1 MKKYLLILFI
11 VVFMTGLTACGG
23 GNSNQAGNTAAG
35 SDTAT
40 GNDSAAG
47 NGANSE
53 QEISGEITVFG
64 WGGGEELQSRKD
76 ATKVFKKLYP
86 KVKVNEVWLPAD
98 NVDVKLD
105 AALAAG
111 NAGDVIMMSPDWK
124 GLRTKWFEDLNP
136 YIERDQLDLEALFTE
151 GVDGG
156 YVDPDG
162 KREGMP
168 ATASDFMIA
177 YNKEIFDKA
186 GVPYPTN
193 DWTWDDFANI
203 AKQVSSG
210 EGANRIYGIVSHWIL
225 QSFAPFVYGGAPYN
239 EDWTKQTLDDENTL
253 KGYQLFGDLVKA
265 KAMPDDA
272 AAKSMPMDQMFAAGK
287 AAMYPLGLFEA
298 STIAKNI
305 GSNFEWGIVMPPKDP
320 SGKTVN
326 IKFQTGF
333 AMNKDSKNK
342 EAAWAYIKTVSL
354 NKEVGDLYSK
364 VNLPALKES
373 ADATFANLK
382 IEGTD
387 IAMLDFVTGLQDA
400 ITFPWG
406 GSIAKAG
413 DLYEQVWQ
421 EVTVQGKS
429 AEEAAGAFASQ
440 IQAAFDSIHQ
450 SK

>member
-1 MKKYLLILFI
+1 MKRFLAILLIGTL
-11 VVFMTGLTACGG
+11 MTALTACGG
-23 GNSNQAGNTAAG
+23 GGNQAEEGPAG
-35 SDTAT
+35 SSNKGQA
-40 GNDSAAG
+40 
-47 NGANSE
+47 
-53 QEISGEITVFG
+53 ISGDLTVFG
-64 WGGGEELQSRKD
+64 WGGGEELQSRKE

-86 KVKVNEVWLPAD
+86 KVKVHEVWLPAD
-98 NVDVKLD
+98 NIDIKLD

-124 GLRTKWFEDLNP
+124 GLRSKWFEDLNP
-136 YIERDQLDLEALFTE
+136 YIERDQLNLEALFTQ

-168 ATASDFMIA
+168 TTASDFMIA
-177 YNKEIFDKA
+177 YNKDLFDKA
-186 GVPYPTN
+186 GIAYPTN
-193 DWTWDDFANI
+193 DWTWDGFATT
-203 AKQVSSG
+203 AKQISSG

-225 QSFAPFVYGGAPYN
+225 QSFAPFIYGGKPYN
-239 EDWTKQTLDDENTL
+239 EDWTKQTLDDPNTL
-253 KGYQLFGDLVKA
+253 KGYQMFGDLVKA

-305 GSNFEWGIVMPPKDP
+305 GTNFKWGIVMPPKDL

-342 EAAWAYIKTVSL
+342 EAAWAYIKTISL

-364 VNLPALKES
+364 VNLPASKES
-373 ADATFANLK
+373 TDGTFTNLK
-382 IEGTD
+382 IQGTD
-387 IAMLDFVTGLQDA
+387 ISMRDFITGLQDA

-413 DLYEQVWQ
+413 DLYEQIWQ
-421 EVTVQGKS
+421 QVTVQGES
-429 AEEAAGAFASQ
+429 AEEAAKAYSSQ
-440 IQAAFDSIHQ
+440 IQSALDSIHQ

>member
-1 MKKYLLILFI
+1 MRKFAIILLIGIFVTVI
-11 VVFMTGLTACGG
+11 TACSA
-23 GNSNQAGNTAAG
+23 NSDQAAEN
-35 SDTAT
+35 S
-40 GNDSAAG
+40 SG
-47 NGANSE
+47 NG
-53 QEISGEITVFG
+53 EISGDLTVFG
-64 WGGGEELQSRKD
+64 WGGGEELQSRKE
-76 ATKVFKKLYP
+76 ATKIFKKLYP
-86 KVKVNEVWLPAD
+86 KVKVHEVWLPAD
-98 NVDVKLD
+98 NIDVKLD

-124 GLRTKWFEDLNP
+124 GLRSKWFEDLNP
-136 YIERDQLDLEALFTE
+136 YIEKDQLDLEILLTQ

-156 YVDPDG
+156 YVDADG

-168 ATASDFMIA
+168 TTASDFMIA
-177 YNKEIFDKA
+177 YNKDIFDKA
-186 GVPYPTN
+186 GLPYPTN
-193 DWTWDDFANI
+193 DWTWDDFSAT

-210 EGANRIYGIVSHWIL
+210 EGANRVYGIVSHWIL
-225 QSFAPFVYGGAPYN
+225 QSFAPFIYGGMPYN
-239 EDWTKQTLDDENTL
+239 EDWSKQTLDDPNTL
-253 KGYQLFGDLVKA
+253 KGYQLFGDLVNA

-272 AAKSMPMDQMFAAGK
+272 AAKSMPMDQMFAAGR
-287 AAMYPLGLFEA
+287 AAMYPLGVFEA

-305 GSNFEWGIVMPPKDP
+305 GSNFQWGIVMPPKDP

-364 VNLPALKES
+364 VNLPASKES
-373 ADATFANLK
+373 ADSTFANLK

-387 IAMLDFVTGLQDA
+387 ISMVDFVTGLQDA

-413 DLYEQVWQ
+413 DLYEQTWQ
-421 EVTVQGKS
+421 QITVQGKS
-429 AEEAAGAFASQ
+429 AEEAAKAYTSQ
-440 IQAAFDSIHQ
+440 IQSALDSIHQ

>member
-1 MKKYLLILFI
+1 MRKFSIILLIGILVTVI
-11 VVFMTGLTACGG
+11 TACSANSDQAE
-23 GNSNQAGNTAAG
+23 GNPS
-35 SDTAT
+35 
-40 GNDSAAG
+40 G
-47 NGANSE
+47 NG
-53 QEISGEITVFG
+53 EISGDLTVFG
-64 WGGGEELQSRKD
+64 WGGGEELQSRKE
-76 ATKVFKKLYP
+76 ATKIFKKLYP
-86 KVKVNEVWLPAD
+86 KVKVHEVWLPAD
-98 NVDVKLD
+98 NIDVKLD

-124 GLRTKWFEDLNP
+124 GLRSKWFEDLNP
-136 YIERDQLDLEALFTE
+136 YIEKDQLDLEALLTE

-156 YVDPDG
+156 YVDADG

-168 ATASDFMIA
+168 TTASDFMIA
-177 YNKEIFDKA
+177 YNKDIFDKA
-186 GVPYPTN
+186 GLPYPTN
-193 DWTWDDFANI
+193 AWTWDDFSAT

-210 EGANRIYGIVSHWIL
+210 EGANRVYGIVSHWIL
-225 QSFAPFVYGGAPYN
+225 QSFAPFIYGGMPYN
-239 EDWTKQTLDDENTL
+239 EDWSKQTLDDPNTL
-253 KGYQLFGDLVKA
+253 KGYQLFGDLVNA

-272 AAKSMPMDQMFAAGK
+272 AAKSMPMDQMFAAGR
-287 AAMYPLGLFEA
+287 AAMYPLGVFEA

-305 GSNFEWGIVMPPKDP
+305 GSNFQWGIVMPPKDP

-364 VNLPALKES
+364 VNLPAAKES
-373 ADATFANLK
+373 ADSTFANLK

-387 IAMLDFVTGLQDA
+387 ISMVDFVTGLQDA

-413 DLYEQVWQ
+413 DLYEQTWQ
-421 EVTVQGKS
+421 QVTVQGKS
-429 AEEAAGAFASQ
+429 AEEAAKAYTSQ
-440 IQAAFDSIHQ
+440 IQSALDSIHQ

>member
-1 MKKYLLILFI
+1 MRKFAIILLIGIFVTVI
-11 VVFMTGLTACGG
+11 TACSAHSDQAER
-23 GNSNQAGNTAAG
+23 NS
-35 SDTAT
+35 S
-40 GNDSAAG
+40 G
-47 NGANSE
+47 NG
-53 QEISGEITVFG
+53 EISGDLTVFG
-64 WGGGEELQSRKD
+64 WGGGEELQSRKE
-76 ATKVFKKLYP
+76 ATKIFKKLYP
-86 KVKVNEVWLPAD
+86 KVKVHEVWLPAD
-98 NVDVKLD
+98 NIDVKLD

-124 GLRTKWFEDLNP
+124 GLRSKWFEDLNP
-136 YIERDQLDLEALFTE
+136 YIEKDQLDLEALLTQ

-156 YVDPDG
+156 YVDADG

-168 ATASDFMIA
+168 TTASDFMIA
-177 YNKEIFDKA
+177 YNKDIFDKA
-186 GVPYPTN
+186 GLPYPTN
-193 DWTWDDFANI
+193 DWTWDDFSAT

-210 EGANRIYGIVSHWIL
+210 EGANRVYGIVSHWIL
-225 QSFAPFVYGGAPYN
+225 QSFAPFIYGGMPYN
-239 EDWTKQTLDDENTL
+239 EDWSKQTLDDPNTL
-253 KGYQLFGDLVKA
+253 KGYQLFGDLVNA

-272 AAKSMPMDQMFAAGK
+272 AAKSMPMDQMFAAGR
-287 AAMYPLGLFEA
+287 AAMYPLGVFEA

-305 GSNFEWGIVMPPKDP
+305 GSNFQWGIVMPPKDP

-364 VNLPALKES
+364 VNLPAAKES
-373 ADATFANLK
+373 ADSTFANLK

-387 IAMLDFVTGLQDA
+387 ISMVDFVTGLQDA

-413 DLYEQVWQ
+413 DLYEQTWQ
-421 EVTVQGKS
+421 QVTVQGKS
-429 AEEAAGAFASQ
+429 AEEAAKAYTSQ
-440 IQAAFDSIHQ
+440 IQSALDSIHQ